1 MGSGAACV
9 FVGLVGVAFVALYL
23 WYASGLRPADEVG
36 ASEDAGG
43 AQIFDRNGQLLY
55 QYVDPNSGLR
65 SPVKL
70 EDISPYMI
78 AATISTEDASFW
90 TNPGINAK
98 GVARAGL
105 EYLHLKS
112 ADASQ
117 TTGGSSITQQLAR
130 NVYISPNQRYNRTV
144 MRKFKETAY
153 AVALTDK
160 YSKNQILEWYLNQ
173 ISYGGLYNGVEAA
186 AEGYFGK
193 HAKDLNLAE
202 SAMLAG
208 IPASPS
214 DYDPLAHPD
223 AAVNRRNQVLQL
235 LNGRRE
241 PAAPGENGSDDTAV
255 KIRVNEDGTDVTL
268 TNADL
273 YTATLTPLALNPQPH
288 FPVQAPHFVFDVIAP
303 ELIERFGADALA
315 RGGLRVTTSLDLDL
329 ENKGQ
334 AALDHWIGEFEDS
347 AQGHNGAMVSID
359 PKTSE
364 VLVYIGSRDYFN
376 TDIQGNVDNA
386 APAKGRSPGSTLKP
400 FTYTAAFE
408 DLGWGAN
415 TEILDTPIT
424 YDDNG
429 KPFTPANPAHDF
441 HGPTPVHIALGNSLN
456 VPAFKTA
463 LYVGVPQVVSE
474 YKKFGITGLND
485 GNTYGPSVTIGG
497 VDVKLSDVT
506 YAYSV
511 LAANGVM
518 RGVPSTGDSP
528 AGDRTL
534 NPVTILKVERAD
546 GKVIYPATSDH
557 QVHVQEQRVVDPQ
570 YAYMIN
576 SILSDGNNFCL
587 TYGCNALSIGRQ
599 WAVKTGTSEPFENS
613 TAIGDTW
620 TYAYTPDLVTG
631 AWFGNA
637 DNSPMHNITSTSVSY
652 RSVHDFMEQ
661 ALADTAPSDFA
672 RPDGLAQADV
682 CEPSGLKATPACGRV
697 VKNELP
703 ADKAPTRADDW
714 WRSVKIDKR
723 NGLLATDRTPAEF
736 VEERHTFVIPDGVQ
750 GFARQQAEEWA
761 RILGIAPAPT
771 QQSPEGAPTVAT
783 EAAPTAATTGTPFPE
798 RTPPSAATA
807 ARASPTRPSGAPTE
821 PPVPTL
827 AADTPTP
834 VVLATPTP

>member
-1 MGSGAACV
+1 MGAGAVSVVVAA
-9 FVGLVGVAFVALYL
+9 VGVAFVALYL
-23 WYASGLRPADEVG
+23 WYAIGLRPADQVA

-70 EDISPYMI
+70 EDISPYII

-130 NVYISPNQRYNRTV
+130 NVYIAPNQRYNRTLA
-144 MRKFKETAY
+144 RKFKETAY
-153 AVALTDK
+153 ALALTEK

-186 AEGYFGK
+186 SEGYFGK

-202 SAMLAG
+202 AAMLVG

-214 DYDPLAHPD
+214 DYDPIAHPD
-223 AAVNRRNQVLQL
+223 AAVSRRNQVLQL

-241 PAAPGENGSDDTAV
+241 PVSPAENGGDDTAV
-255 KIRVNEDGTDVTL
+255 KIRVNDDGTEVTL
-268 TNADL
+268 TNTDL
-273 YTATLTPLALNPQPH
+273 YTATLTPLVLNPQPH

-303 ELIERFGADALA
+303 ELIDRFGADALA

-329 ENKGQ
+329 QNKGQ

-376 TDIQGNVDNA
+376 ADIQGNVDNA

-408 DLGWGAN
+408 DLGWGPN

-424 YDDNG
+424 YDDGG

-456 VPAFKTA
+456 IPAFKTA

-485 GNTYGPSVTIGG
+485 GNSYGPSVTIGG

-511 LAANGVM
+511 LAADGVM
-518 RGVPSTGDSP
+518 RGVPATGQAAS
-528 AGDRTL
+528 AERSL

-546 GKVIYPATSDH
+546 GKIIYPTTSDH
-557 QVHVQEQRVVDPQ
+557 RVHAEERRVVDSQ

-587 TYGCNALSIGRQ
+587 TYGCNALNIGRQ

-652 RSVHDFMEQ
+652 RTVHDFMQQ
-661 ALADTAPSDFA
+661 ALADTPPSDFA
-672 RPDGLAQADV
+672 RPEGLVEADV
-682 CEPSGLKATPACGRV
+682 CEPSGLKATAACGRTI
-697 VKNELP
+697 KNELP
-703 ADKAPTRADDW
+703 TDKAPSRADDW
-714 WRSVKIDKR
+714 WRSVRVDKR
-723 NGLLATDRTPAEF
+723 NGLLATDRTPPEF
-736 VEERHTFVIPDGVQ
+736 VEERRGFVIPESVQ
-750 GFARQQAEEWA
+750 GFARTQAEEWA
-761 RILGIAPAPT
+761 RILGVGALPT
-771 QQSPEGAPTVAT
+771 EQSPEEAPTVAT
-783 EAAPTAATTGTPFPE
+783 EAALPTAGATRTPFPG
-798 RTPPSAATA
+798 RTPPSATTPS
-807 ARASPTRPSGAPTE
+807 RGPTRPGNPPTE
-821 PPVPTL
+821 GPTV
-827 AADTPTP
+827 AADTATP
-834 VVLATPTP
+834 VAVATPTP